1 MAGVPEVASRPV
13 VEEWKS
19 FGDERRQS
27 GPVFGASEG
36 GVRVYCLFAF
46 FVRRWGVSRV
56 SEPSLVQVRLWEKGA
71 PPPFSAL
78 APLRSL
84 ELFLLSSS
92 PANAGRGISVVPRRL
107 GSLSDYVFR
116 SRLRGRLNV

>member
-46 FVRRWGVSRV
+46 FVRRLGISCEFRWQTDPDRV
-56 SEPSLVQVRLWEKGA
+56 VFAPTIVQVRLDEKA
-71 PPPFSAL
+71 PRPRFLCLYLFAALRTSLFSLL
-78 APLRSL
+78 A
-84 ELFLLSSS
+84 
-92 PANAGRGISVVPRRL
+92 
-107 GSLSDYVFR
+107 
-116 SRLRGRLNV
+116 

>member
-56 SEPSLVQVRLWEKGA
+56 SEPSLVQVRLWKKGA
-71 PPPFSAL
+71 PPPFSVL

-84 ELFLLSSS
+84 ESIFVLLEPSERGPWYLRGSSS
-92 PANAGRGISVVPRRL
+92 PG
-107 GSLSDYVFR
+107 
-116 SRLRGRLNV
+116 